1 MFANDGSQWVCGGDQ
16 IPLKLT
22 ILSLWIV
29 WKERKRGQDG
39 PFLKWKSSKQNFCTT
54 YTSMTYTI
62 KTDTNMTNTS
72 MTSTIKTYT
81 SMTYVWKAGW
91 PLNVSFP
98 FTLGGVWA
106 SPGPSCFASRGAGK
120 MILLSSSLY
129 GVKEHIVNTILNWN
143 SLLDIL
149 LTQSSERIGLFQNN
163 VIQYERDN
171 SRPLFNTVDS

>member
-1 MFANDGSQWVCGGDQ
+1 
-16 IPLKLT
+16 
-22 ILSLWIV
+22 
-29 WKERKRGQDG
+29 
-39 PFLKWKSSKQNFCTT
+39 
-54 YTSMTYTI
+54 
-62 KTDTNMTNTS
+62 
-72 MTSTIKTYT
+72 
-81 SMTYVWKAGW
+81 
-91 PLNVSFP
+91 
-98 FTLGGVWA
+98 
-106 SPGPSCFASRGAGK
+106 